1 MLKSTIPFVVATL
14 VCLGRAAHNP
24 VMNSLLEQASQQ
36 GYRSDTHRRLPEEFC
51 GLYCHMKKAARALA
65 RGVNATGEALDN
77 VTEVAINAVA
87 KGATA
92 AGTAALEL
100 AAAAEE
106 AGSNIADA
114 IDEVYDE
121 LKEEFDDWKADRK
134 LNAAEDWLWPKHA
147 SFTSKFKLNNHN
159 GKWSLI
165 SGYTLTSCT
174 VCRGLL
180 DAIREGLDAC
190 YEHRDANKQDCEDC
204 SYWTCFLDDEDCPE
218 DCPTCL
224 GSGVVGGRVGITS
237 AEKSKLQTLAQ
248 TVQNHVDLHQNKT
261 PKITRLRLNSS
272 LRALTT
278 IINNAVISG

>member
-121 LKEEFDDWKADRK
+121 LKEDFADWKADRCW
-134 LNAAEDWLWPKHA
+134 NNAEDWFWPTHA
-147 SFTSKFKLNNHN
+147 SITSKFRYNNN
-159 GKWSLI
+159 KGIWSLI
-165 SGYTLTSCT
+165 NNGYTRTSCT
-174 VCRGLL
+174 VCIELM

-190 YEHRDANKQDCEDC
+190 YEHRDANK
-204 SYWTCFLDDEDCPE
+204 EDCP
-218 DCPTCL
+218 DCDGYWLTMFDSFECTTCE
-224 GSGVVGGRVGITS
+224 GSGVIGTGHCGLTS
-237 AEKSKLQTLAQ
+237 AEKRKLQKLNQ
-248 TVQNHVDLHQNKT
+248 TVQKHVDLHKRKT
-261 PKITRLRLNSS
+261 PKAKARRLSVS